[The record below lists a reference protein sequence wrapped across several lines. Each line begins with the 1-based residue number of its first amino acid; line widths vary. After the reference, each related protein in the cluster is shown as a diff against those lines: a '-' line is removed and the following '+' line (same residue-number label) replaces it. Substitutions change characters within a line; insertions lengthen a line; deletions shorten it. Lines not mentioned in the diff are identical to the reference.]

1 MAGKHEPSSG
11 TSFYLSLSTAALRA
25 TLVVGA
31 VVLGIFVLAKAFPTG
46 ADRPIEVPP
55 AAEDPQ
61 EDVTAP
67 PPDEGDTGG
76 GGGGTT
82 TAPPDLSG
90 LEIQVLNGTD
100 VSNLAGC
107 TAEALEQEET
117 FQGVT
122 TGDSSQPYERSTIFH
137 VRRATDAA
145 EYLQRTYFAN
155 AELMAAAK
163 GAEAPVSV
171 VLGDDYA
178 DEPLPGVADC
188 LQ

>member
-1 MAGKHEPSSG
+1 MAGKHEPSSHA
-11 TSFYLSLSTAALRA
+11 SFYLSLSTAALRA
-25 TLVVGA
+25 ALVIGA

-46 ADRPIEVPP
+46 GDRSIEVPP

-61 EDVTAP
+61 EDATEP
-67 PPDEGDTGG
+67 PPDDGQDEQT
-76 GGGGTT
+76 GGGTT
-82 TAPPDLSG
+82 PPPDLSG

-107 TAEALEQEET
+107 TAQALEQEET

-122 TGDSSQPYERSTIFH
+122 TGDSTQPYERSTIFH
-137 VRRATDAA
+137 LRRARAAA

-155 AELMAAAK
+155 AELMAAAT
-163 GAEAPVSV
+163 GAEVPLSI

-178 DEPLPGVADC
+178 DQPLPGVADC
-188 LQ
+188 LE